1 MPHKKNKWVTSTKK
15 KNKKQKTMGVWW
27 HFLGLNYGYLQV
39 DWITIFF
46 VFIIL
51 VKYNT

>member
-1 MPHKKNKWVTSTKK
+1 MHHKKNKWVTSTKK
-15 KNKKQKTMGVWW
+15 KQKTKNNGRVVA
-27 HFLGLNYGYLQV
+27 FLGLNYGYLQV